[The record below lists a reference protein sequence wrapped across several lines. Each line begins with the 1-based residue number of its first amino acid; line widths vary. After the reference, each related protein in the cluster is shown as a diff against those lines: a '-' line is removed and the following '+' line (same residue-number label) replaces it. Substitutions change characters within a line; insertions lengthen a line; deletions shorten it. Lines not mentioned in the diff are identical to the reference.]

1 MHIYLWR
8 HSNQFS
14 SWSMIDEPQIYNDRY
29 TSAEVAVMATSKEE
43 AYQLLAQDGHWNMDD
58 LQRIEPEIIPLD
70 ASRILTSH
78 ILF

>member
-29 TSAEVAVMATSKEE
+29 TSAEVAVIATSKEE
-43 AYQLLAQDGHWNMDD
+43 AYQLLAQDGLWNMDD

-70 ASRILTSH
+70 APRILTSH
-78 ILF
+78 IVF